1 MSYIVVIRGAGDRK
15 GSDIIDPL
23 LYSLEAKLAR
33 GAAEMDA
40 NAEQQQNVD
49 LTITY
54 RTNLRLGQLVEVQ
67 DAVQGET
74 WRGKI
79 TGIAHRVQDNTVTT
93 DLSVLRVQK
102 GF

>member
-1 MSYIVVIRGAGDRK
+1 MSSIVVIRGAGDRK
-15 GSDIIDPL
+15 GSDITEPL

-33 GAAEMDA
+33 GTAEMDEHSE
-40 NAEQQQNVD
+40 EQQVVD

-54 RTNLRLGQLVEVQ
+54 RPGVRMGQLVEVN
-67 DAVQGET
+67 DSIQGAT

-79 TGIAHRVQDNTVTT
+79 TGIAHAMDGTQVLTT
-93 DLSVLRVQK
+93 LNVLRPQR